1 MKKNTKA
8 IVIIFILILGGV
20 IAVGYFIRKNKHDKF
35 RAEGVETTATIIDLT
50 RKRVS
55 TVSTK
60 SKRMRKYYMKVRYF
74 TQENKEKK
82 SDGKEE
88 KMITKDENGNYTMN
102 FGKLKPKI
110 GDFIMTGIQIS
121 SSQYNKYKKGQKV
134 QVFYLPENPQEAILK
149 EDIK

>member
-1 MKKNTKA
+1 MKKNRKA
-8 IVIIFILILGGV
+8 IIIIFIVILGGV
-20 IAVGYFIRKNKHDKF
+20 IAAGYFTRKSKHDKF
-35 RAEGVETTATIIDLT
+35 RAKGVETTATIIDLT

-82 SDGKEE
+82 SEAKKE
-88 KMITKDENGNYTMN
+88 KMITKDENGNYKMN

-110 GDFIMTGIQIS
+110 GDFIMTEIRIS
-121 SSQYNKYKKGQKV
+121 SSQYNKYKKGQKI
-134 QVFYLPENPQEAILK
+134 QVFYLPGNPEEAILK
-149 EDIK
+149 EDIE